1 MRIENELLDS
11 KSAIFFT
18 GTFSDEAIENIKK
31 QYGVKEENDI
41 ATKANKTTIGSE
53 RRVISKRTIK
63 RQMLFTTFRKRS
75 FDFSHKHRIKT
86 NHIITV
92 TDYNGFKRKCQI
104 LNPPR
109 CTLRR
114 FLRLGLDV
122 QRKRRR
128 EPLLLI
134 LRLRIIYPSKDQ
146 KND

>member
-1 MRIENELLDS
+1 MDTPNSPLTRS
-11 KSAIFFT
+11 FQTTA
-18 GTFSDEAIENIKK
+18 EALTTR
-31 QYGVKEENDI
+31 D
-41 ATKANKTTIGSE
+41 TNKTTIGSK

-63 RQMLFTTFRKRS
+63 RQVLLTIFRKRS
-75 FDFSHKHRIKT
+75 FNMSHKHRIKT

-122 QRKRRR
+122 RRKSRRD
-128 EPLLLI
+128 PLLLI
-134 LRLRIIYPSKDQ
+134 LRLSIIYLSKNR
-146 KND
+146 KNEKNLC

>member
-1 MRIENELLDS
+1 MKVIRVVAAVIKAANEQGEPMIFATQRGYGDLKGGWEFPGGKIEEGETP
-11 KSAIFFT
+11 K
-18 GTFSDEAIENIKK
+18 EAL
-31 QYGVKEENDI
+31 
-41 ATKANKTTIGSE
+41 
-53 RRVISKRTIK
+53 K
-63 RQMLFTTFRKRS
+63 RQMLFTIFRKRS

-122 QRKRRR
+122 RRKRRR